1 MKRDFIK
8 AVSGEDNLKVISV
21 AVKLPSGA
29 VEVITNHEDLL
40 NKARYYVDN
49 YDDNFCLKHNKDI
62 QIVGFMVV

>member
-49 YDDNFCLKHNKDI
+49 YDDDFRLKHNKDI